1 MEKIDIKVEP
11 QEVGDPAIS
20 ILKITLSDSGGGIWE
35 ETLGC
40 QEQARAFLK
49 GVEALA
55 SFVGVEIKIPSI
67 PQSIVY

>member
-35 ETLGC
+35 ETFGC
-40 QEQARAFLK
+40 EEQAQAFLK
-49 GVEALA
+49 GVEALS
-55 SFVGVEIKIPSI
+55 SFVEVDAKIPSI
-67 PQSIVY
+67 PESIVY